1 MRKVLGQ
8 RAAKSKKMDKWREDE
23 EEEKE
28 ETVTTE
34 NKNTFLKVP
43 K

>member
-8 RAAKSKKMDKWREDE
+8 RAAKSKKMDKWREE

>member
-8 RAAKSKKMDKWREDE
+8 RAAKSKMDKWREEE

-28 ETVTTE
+28 KTVTTE
-34 NKNTFLKVP
+34 NKNIFLKVP